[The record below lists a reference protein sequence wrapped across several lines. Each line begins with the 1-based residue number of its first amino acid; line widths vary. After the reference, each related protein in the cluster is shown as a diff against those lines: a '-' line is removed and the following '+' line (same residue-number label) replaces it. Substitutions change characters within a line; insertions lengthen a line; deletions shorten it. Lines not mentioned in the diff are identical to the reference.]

1 MPSEFKR
8 KQVDETLVGLIF
20 AVFSLAV
27 IFGSPLMGYVIKRVG
42 RRNPMIYGSYLLG
55 ASLLIF
61 AAISFLDSKTLFI
74 AASFAARILQ
84 GIGFT
89 FIQVTCLS
97 IAATFYPKHRA
108 RLIGLLE
115 AAAGG
120 GMMLGPLIGT
130 GLFTV
135 GGYVFMLSAL
145 GVVFIVMGV
154 LMPFILPKYL
164 DQYTDLEQGEIVH
177 EEAHGVTVG
186 SLLTMPRYL
195 MPCLAGFLGYFQFDF
210 FGPILG
216 IRLLDMGLDE
226 EQTGLFFCILSSV
239 YIIGCVFCDYLPKRV
254 EKRVWIIIG
263 LVASFPT

>member
-1 MPSEFKR
+1 MDPLLGGKPDLPLVSAVTATMLISTVLSISCYSVISPFMPSEFKR
-8 KQVDETLVGLIF
+8 KQVDDTLVGLIF

-27 IFGSPLMGYVIKRVG
+27 IFGSPVMGYVIQRVG

-55 ASLLIF
+55 ASLMIF
-61 AAISFLDSKTLFI
+61 AGISYLESKTLFI
-74 AASFAARILQ
+74 AISFAARILQ

-89 FIQVTCLS
+89 LIQVTCLS

-130 GLFTV
+130 GLFTI

-164 DQYTDLEQGEIVH
+164 DQYTDLE
-177 EEAHGVTVG
+177 
-186 SLLTMPRYL
+186 
-195 MPCLAGFLGYFQFDF
+195 
-210 FGPILG
+210 
-216 IRLLDMGLDE
+216 
-226 EQTGLFFCILSSV
+226 
-239 YIIGCVFCDYLPKRV
+239 
-254 EKRVWIIIG
+254 
-263 LVASFPT
+263 